1 MQLRPLQSTC
11 AGSVCFCRSLPGAS
25 GRHRERRT
33 MQQLALSSSSQMP
46 ANRTAAVAEDF
57 RISAPNINLTVLP
70 DALKKDCVLFYC
82 ADAAPLAQK
91 IAESS
96 SKVTLGEI
104 AWK

>member
-1 MQLRPLQSTC
+1 MQLRLLRSTC
-11 AGSVCFCRSLPGAS
+11 AGSVCPCRSLGGPS
-25 GRHRERRT
+25 GRHSERRT
-33 MQQLALSSSSQMP
+33 MQQMAPSGSAQMP
-46 ANRTAAVAEDF
+46 ANRAATVAEDF